1 MWYHIKAKDMSIYK
15 PEGKVI
21 TFSIW
26 ADSEDKLYKIL
37 TEKDCKDI
45 TILKSTNEEWT
56 PEWVNSTDD
65 LMTPVKLDPDPD
77 DIPKIEK
84 KDNPFW

>member
-1 MWYHIKAKDMSIYK
+1 MVKCGII
-15 PEGKVI
+15 
-21 TFSIW
+21 
-26 ADSEDKLYKIL
+26 LRQKICQFTNPKERL
-37 TEKDCKDI
+37 LLFLSGQIVKI
-45 TILKSTNEEWT
+45 NYIRILKSTNEEWT
-56 PEWVNSTDD
+56 PEWANSTDD